1 MQIFAS
7 NNKNTVST
15 TKIKLQGNTAT
26 LMGFLLQI
34 DKFEGPK
41 FHSPLKK
48 IRPIFLVLK

>member
-15 TKIKLQGNTAT
+15 TKLNYRET
-26 LMGFLLQI
+26 LWLKCFFLQI